1 VQGPPNTFIGGNNEI
16 GLALAMTVPLLYYLY
31 RMTSSRLV
39 RIGIMTSIVLTSI
52 AAIGTQSRGALLGM
66 AAMGAL
72 LWLRGKQKIMILI
85 IAGASVFAITH
96 IMPEKWYARMQTITN
111 HEGDRSVEQRFV
123 AWEKAYQLASNRF
136 LGGGYEALAGGT
148 DAHSIYFEVL
158 AEHGFVGLGLFLTLG
173 LMTWFSAWRIM
184 RQARRHKETMWLADL
199 SRMVQVSI
207 AAYATAGAFLGMAY
221 FDYFY
226 NLILI
231 VVMSR
236 VVLKKEL
243 ATIPSPST
251 QNRGP
256 RAEAQR
262 PGDMILP
269 GGAHPTP

>member
-1 VQGPPNTFIGGNNEI
+1 MG
-16 GLALAMTVPLLYYLY
+16 
-31 RMTSSRLV
+31 
-39 RIGIMTSIVLTSI
+39 
-52 AAIGTQSRGALLGM
+52 
-66 AAMGAL
+66 AMGVM
-72 LWLRGKQKIMILI
+72 LWLRGKQKFTILVL
-85 IAGASVFAITH
+85 AGLSAYAVTH
-96 IMPEKWYARMQTITN
+96 IMPEQWYARMRTITN
-111 HEGDRSVEQRFV
+111 HEGDTAVRGRFE
-123 AWEKAYQLASNRF
+123 AWKQAYEIASNRF
-136 LGGGYEALAGGT
+136 LGGGFEALAGGT

-173 LMTWFSAWRIM
+173 LMTWFSAWRIA
-184 RQARRHKETMWLADL
+184 RQARRHKETIWLADL

-231 VVMSR
+231 VMMSR

-243 ATIPSPST
+243 ATMPSPST

-256 RAEAQR
+256 RAEVSR
-262 PGDMILP
+262 PGRMILP